1 MPTQR
6 ATCAISSDGRAVSC
20 WIGTAMTR
28 QTSTAKFMRKPSQS
42 LLASKDCEG
51 FLMNFAVLVC
61 RVIAVPIQQDTA
73 LPSEEIAHV
82 ARCVGIP
89 DETRDRVGDAQI
101 GRATCR
107 ESGCQ
112 YA

>member
-1 MPTQR
+1 MFVFVKQKTEYEMR
-6 ATCAISSDGRAVSC
+6 ISGWSSDVCS
-20 WIGTAMTR
+20 
-28 QTSTAKFMRKPSQS
+28 SDLFMRKPSQS

-73 LPSEEIAHV
+73 LPSEEIAQV

-89 DETRDRVGDAQI
+89 AETRDSVGDAQI